1 MKYSPFMWMLAWL
14 IAAAASESRAADA
27 SAPPNPK
34 PLEYMIMVTGGELLE
49 GIYPDGHTP
58 FITRTLRPLG
68 CRCVGSMVV
77 DDVREEIEQA
87 LAFATNHAALV
98 IVTGGLGPT
107 PNDITRETLAE
118 FTGIPLCEDAE
129 VLAQM
134 ERRFQHSKE
143 PLRPNLRKQCLV
155 PARGGYLNN
164 ANGTAV
170 GLIFDQGRSVVVSL
184 PGPPRELQPMVK
196 DELIPFMRRRF
207 GVRPLGA
214 SLTLRF
220 VGAGQ
225 SLIDQTIKDHLSIA
239 PDVTITS
246 LFEGGR
252 VDFTFTLPGNSP
264 ADQSRLKRLE
274 TDLRQHLE
282 EYVYA
287 DDGSSLEDVVAGQ
300 LIARGGSLAL
310 VEIGSGGQLAASL
323 TRAKGIDRLLAGA
336 WVGPNAASAA
346 QWLGAPAPSGLA
358 EKQLEALVTSAARL
372 MRSQSVI
379 ATGPLE
385 TDAKSGQFVR
395 VAFQLGNAPIEY
407 QPLGVRDASESSR
420 AQLTTQILDRL
431 RRLLIRQR

>member
-1 MKYSPFMWMLAWL
+1 MTCGRRS
-14 IAAAASESRAADA
+14 SR
-27 SAPPNPK
+27 
-34 PLEYMIMVTGGELLE
+34 
-49 GIYPDGHTP
+49 
-58 FITRTLRPLG
+58 
-68 CRCVGSMVV
+68 
-77 DDVREEIEQA
+77 A

-118 FTGIPLCEDAE
+118 FTGIPLREDAE

-323 TRAKGIDRLLAGA
+323 TRAKGIDRLLAGGLGGTERGFGGTMA
-336 WVGPNAASAA
+336 GHARAGGTCGKATRSAGYVSRA
-346 QWLGAPAPSGLA
+346 ID
-358 EKQLEALVTSAARL
+358 EKPIRDCHRAFGNGCQR
-372 MRSQSVI
+372 R
-379 ATGPLE
+379 P
-385 TDAKSGQFVR
+385 VR
-395 VAFQLGNAPIEY
+395 V
-407 QPLGVRDASESSR
+407 
-420 AQLTTQILDRL
+420 
-431 RRLLIRQR
+431 RRLSIGERPHRISIYGCAGCQ